1 MLEALTVNDMSNR
14 ILEREEFSNDNDM
27 IKKNYKREMIR
38 MVLNAYIEEMRLAF
52 IDGERIYLPGVG
64 TLIPEL
70 LIPEGSYYNLP
81 ACNKKDIA
89 PPYTNL
95 RFSRNQNLKN
105 DMNRRLREN
114 IENKT
119 MGLEYLPFTDEQVD
133 ALKESGYIKQGSK
146 SKSVKCMD

>member
-1 MLEALTVNDMSNR
+1 MV
-14 ILEREEFSNDNDM
+14 
-27 IKKNYKREMIR
+27 KKNYKREIIR
-38 MVLNAYIEEMRLAF
+38 LVLNAYMEKMKLAF
-52 IDGERIYLPGVG
+52 IDGGRVCLPGIG

-105 DMNRRLREN
+105 DMNRRLPVN
-114 IENKT
+114 HKIHVGDDTIENT
-119 MGLEYLPFTDEQVD
+119 IDNGSLLNSAIAYL
-133 ALKESGYIKQGSK
+133 KI
-146 SKSVKCMD
+146 